1 MREVLNSETLN
12 LQLGGFMRYLNFP
25 KPDTRQY
32 GDMVWVVMAGDI
44 EQRDSRDSYG
54 EDRRAQDALPFEDY
68 FLGKS
73 YWDYSTEFLEDLGSS
88 RRDMS
93 WMEMQ
98 RFYQGHRTFHA
109 PDSFCRWQLI

>member
-1 MREVLNSETLN
+1 
-12 LQLGGFMRYLNFP
+12 MRYLNFP

-32 GDMVWVVMAGDI
+32 ADMVWVVMAGDI
-44 EQRDSRDSYG
+44 AQRDSRDSYG

-73 YWDYSTEFLEDLGSS
+73 YWDYSDEFREDLDSS

-98 RFYQGHRTFHA
+98 QFYQGHRTLQVFSNFEDVIEFAH
-109 PDSFCRWQLI
+109 